1 MPHYNT
7 ILNQLLRMIPR
18 HEFKKLEDK
27 HKGERKSRVMTRTS
41 QFVAMSFAQ
50 LSGRQSLRDT
60 VSGLMSRERNLYH
73 LGIKEKVSR
82 STLAY
87 ANEKKPF
94 SFYEELFRKIYGMCS
109 SIGPK
114 HKFKFKNPLYSM
126 DVTFIDLCLSVF
138 EWAKFRKRKGAIK
151 IHTVLDHS
159 GYLPAFVSIT
169 DGKKHDIKVARN
181 LSLPRG
187 SIVVMDRGYT
197 DYRWFQE
204 LHEKGIYFVTR
215 QKRNAVYRVVGR
227 EEVKKGR
234 GVTSD
239 QRIILSGNKGKGCPF
254 ELRRIGYRDPESGKH
269 YVFLTNCFHL
279 SAKTIC
285 EIYKERW
292 QIELFFKWIKQHLK
306 IKTFFGTSR
315 NAVMTQIWIAL
326 ILYLLLAW
334 FKFQSKID
342 LSLTEMIRL
351 KGLNLF
357 DKRGLLELFK
367 PPDDINNRINNR
379 QLSLL
384 EA

>member
-7 ILNQLLRMIPR
+7 ILNQMIRMIPR
-18 HEFKKLEDK
+18 HEIEKLEKK
-27 HKGERKSRVMTRTS
+27 HKGGRKSRVMTRTS

-50 LSGRQSLRDT
+50 LSGRRSLRDT
-60 VSGLMSRERNLYH
+60 VSGLMSKARNLYH
-73 LGIKEKVSR
+73 LGIKNKVSR

-87 ANEKKPF
+87 ANEKKP
-94 SFYEELFRKIYGMCS
+94 SSYYEELFSKVYGKCS
-109 SIGPK
+109 SIAPK
-114 HKFKFKNPLYSM
+114 HKFRFKNPLYSM

-151 IHTVLDHS
+151 IHTVFDHR

-169 DGKKHDIKVARN
+169 DGKKHDIKVARS

-187 SIVVMDRGYT
+187 SIVVMDRAYT
-197 DYRWFQE
+197 DYRWFHE
-204 LHEKGIYFVTR
+204 LHENGIYFVTR
-215 QKRNAVYRVVGR
+215 QKRNAVYRVIRRG
-227 EEVKKGR
+227 EVKKGS

-239 QRIILSGNKGKGCPF
+239 QRIILTGHKGKECPV
-254 ELRRIGYRDPESGKH
+254 ELRRIGYRDSETGKH

-285 EIYKERW
+285 EIYRERW

-306 IKTFFGTSR
+306 IKTFLGTSR

-334 FKFQSKID
+334 FKFQSKIE
-342 LSLTEMIRL
+342 LSLTQMIRL
-351 KGLNLF
+351 IGLNLF
-357 DKRGLLELFK
+357 DKRGLFELFK
-367 PPDDINNRINNR
+367 PPDDANKRIDNR
-379 QLSLL
+379 QLSFL